1 MPSDCEDQPTPTSEA
16 DAPSAAYKLPK
27 SDVHFAFGS
36 QSWYWGRLGGRW
48 RFPTTSVRSNAS
60 DWSTFGINE
69 PYWVAF
75 KHDTGVFMGGCDE
88 DGDARVTHT
97 WNDGYIVESRDAYI
111 KLYHWLAEQV
121 QKDVEKVRDVSI
133 SIGPKG
139 SYFARCGTSHIAHA
153 LPKDLQKAI
162 EESESPPVS
171 VALGIK
177 GAWILLMAD
186 GTRDWNL
193 RHAYPTLASTDN
205 LTDNSNK
212 VVFAALNPYVEDGC
226 FLVAEDGCCTLNNSF
241 SDATEGK
248 EFYGMVDSYMRMRA
262 RRDGSTF
269 SHPAVINGVQRQVKI
284 TPTSGPQETRMDAWV
299 AMLRARHHSINRKDL
314 TIAGA
319 ITGGTGLAAKVAGV
333 PTFKADSFRRSPLPN
348 SFESRIR
355 PKMSSSM
362 KLPLA
367 QHMMRTAIML
377 QTFVAGCATL
387 FLGRAAYHQWYNPY
401 TARYFIIWSTETIMT
416 ALIVFVAHAQRES
429 IVTMNQNVQLEAV
442 KSAVATVLWVLIE
455 PWGYHGQRS
464 ALASMVL
471 VLLFYAPLVA
481 HAVHAEAG
489 MFFMKK

>member
-1 MPSDCEDQPTPTSEA
+1 MSSDSEDQPTPSSEA

-27 SDVHFAFGS
+27 SDVHFAFGP
-36 QSWYWGRLGGRW
+36 QNWYWGRLGARW
-48 RFPTTSVRSNAS
+48 RFVRSNAS
-60 DWSTFGINE
+60 DWSTFGVNE

-88 DGDARVTHT
+88 DGDAKMTHT
-97 WNDGYIVESRDAYI
+97 WNDGYTVKAGDVDSFVESRDAYI
-111 KLYHWLAEQV
+111 KLYHWLAEHV

-162 EESESPPVS
+162 DESESPPVS

-177 GAWILLMAD
+177 GAWILLKAD

-205 LTDNSNK
+205 LTNDSNK
-212 VVFAALNPYVEDGC
+212 VVFAALTPYVEDGC

-248 EFYGMVDSYMRMRA
+248 EFYRMVDSYMRMRA

-284 TPTSGPQETRMDAWV
+284 TPSSGLQETRMDAWV
-299 AMLRARHHSINRKDL
+299 AMLRARHQSINRKDL

-319 ITGGTGLAAKVAGV
+319 ITGGTGVAAKLAGFPTLKAGALAASTG
-333 PTFKADSFRRSPLPN
+333 
-348 SFESRIR
+348 I
-355 PKMSSSM
+355 
-362 KLPLA
+362 
-367 QHMMRTAIML
+367 
-377 QTFVAGCATL
+377 GC
-387 FLGRAAYHQWYNPY
+387 
-401 TARYFIIWSTETIMT
+401 II
-416 ALIVFVAHAQRES
+416 
-429 IVTMNQNVQLEAV
+429 
-442 KSAVATVLWVLIE
+442 
-455 PWGYHGQRS
+455 
-464 ALASMVL
+464 
-471 VLLFYAPLVA
+471 
-481 HAVHAEAG
+481 G
-489 MFFMKK
+489 MWLRGS